1 MSNILS
7 TFIPYFYRRAS
18 IFASSRVGGGITS
31 ASGAP
36 VQPIQR
42 SMSFKVEREHDP
54 RPVSSTSF
62 KNAAMQEVE
71 QFMIEN
77 EYSHPI
83 SAQKLTSPTARDFQ
97 TMVTFLLRQLD
108 SSFHVSGRVED
119 DVTLAA
125 KALHYPFIP
134 SKTAITAVGAPTTW
148 PALLAMLLWFVELL
162 QYNKELKIRDA
173 DGTAGLMGD
182 ASAAGTSDYFW
193 WYIRQAYTLFLAGE
207 DERIERLEA
216 ECSTAFS
223 AQVTARTAELKQEEA
238 ELAALEEQLHEI
250 QGTQSVLPML
260 RTEVTNL
267 GHDIAACTK
276 AELEMREFEAALHAK
291 AAEVQAEQAALTA
304 QLERSRAEVER
315 IANIVASQELTLEDV
330 KRMASTKSALKSRR
344 DALAATRTTSSGE
357 TDTLRLDLRK
367 HLDIL
372 QNKVKDYHDTG
383 RQLQIIPVGAKW
395 SGGQDWSLRIDERAL
410 IDKVAANPSFG
421 YGGDDKRQAAYAL
434 LGCTD
439 FKNGQKEWLRRLRQ
453 GLTTNAE
460 KAKGNI
466 RKELDMIA
474 DATEKRSDKVR
485 LAEDASSS
493 AAQIEAAVRRETE
506 SGELRL
512 RDQGEELAR
521 AELARD
527 EKRAQLDAALAAA
540 RELGPSVLGEL
551 SAAIRH
557 MAAQQTREKES
568 IKDTASRM
576 ALKVVEHVQHVK
588 SLMEHASASS
598 ITAKN
603 RQAVIEAERDSRI
616 RQLLL
621 SSSSSSSSSMA
632 SSSLPMPV
640 MQTDLSSSMLLFG
653 NNTSLGSPFSLR
665 KESGAASS
673 SLPMPT
679 MRSPSSS
686 MMMTGSS
693 RSLPMPTSFSSMN
706 TSAVSSSIPLPPPQA
721 PMSSFASHS
730 LPMPSLSTPSSSF
743 SSNSAAKPPTGGFT
757 SPAANTRSRTTST
770 MSATK

>member
-1 MSNILS
+1 
-7 TFIPYFYRRAS
+7 
-18 IFASSRVGGGITS
+18 
-31 ASGAP
+31 
-36 VQPIQR
+36 
-42 SMSFKVEREHDP
+42 MSFKIEREHDP

-148 PALLAMLLWFVELL
+148 PALLAMLLWLVELL
-162 QYNKELKIRDA
+162 KYNKELRIRDA

-182 ASAAGTSDYFW
+182 ATAAGTSDYFW

-207 DERIERLEA
+207 DERIERLEG
-216 ECSTAFS
+216 ECATAFT
-223 AQVTARTAELKQEEA
+223 AQVTARAAELKQEEA

-250 QGTQSVLPML
+250 QGTQSVLPLL

-304 QLERSRAEVER
+304 QLDRSRAEVER

-330 KRMASTKSALKSRR
+330 KRMSGTKSALKSRR
-344 DALAATRTTSSGE
+344 DALAATRTASSSE
-357 TDTLRLDLRK
+357 TDNLRLELRK
-367 HLDIL
+367 HLDVL
-372 QNKVKDYHDTG
+372 QTKVKDYHDTG

-434 LGCTD
+434 LGCSD

-474 DATEKRSDKVR
+474 DANEKRSDKVR

-512 RDQGEELAR
+512 RDQSEELAR
-521 AELARD
+521 AESIRD
-527 EKRAQLDAALAAA
+527 EKRAQLDAALVAA

-557 MAAQQTREKES
+557 MAAQQTREREA

-598 ITAKN
+598 ISAKN

-616 RQLLL
+616 RQWLL
-621 SSSSSSSSSMA
+621 SSSSSSSST
-632 SSSLPMPV
+632 SSSSFPSISATSLPMPT
-640 MQTDLSSSMLLFG
+640 MQSDLSSSMLLF
-653 NNTSLGSPFSLR
+653 NNSTSLGSPFSLR
-665 KESGAASS
+665 RDGTTNGGG
-673 SLPMPT
+673 LPMPT

-686 MMMTGSS
+686 MMMTGGT
-693 RSLPMPTSFSSMN
+693 RSLPMPSSFSSAN
-706 TSAVSSSIPLPPPQA
+706 TSTVTSSIPLPPPQA
-721 PMSSFASHS
+721 PSSSFTTQA
-730 LPMPSLSTPSSSF
+730 LPVPSLSTPSLQF
-743 SSNSAAKPPTGGFT
+743 SATKPLTVGFT
-757 SPAANTRSRTTST
+757 SPAANTRSRANAS
-770 MSATK
+770 SATK